1 MTPLLLLLLA
11 SGPCVYWNQGIDS
24 RASLESAGV
33 KKLCVPPDLAGAWK
47 TAGFSVTPAP
57 APDLSSREELPAPG
71 VAPRA
76 GVASPTRAPW
86 IVANGWHIA
95 RNPQAKYVYSVPAG
109 KAALAAAEAF
119 AYGADAVLKIEPA
132 DLPNAAAMLAFL
144 DTVPSANLPAVA
156 DFAVVD
162 DGSPVTGEVMN
173 LLSRR
178 NLLFEIVKEPDSRLP
193 VNVRIGSPGYSKE
206 EAADPST
213 FAQKIRSQLTD
224 DRRSLRLYGSEV
236 VIARL
241 TSDGPRARVH
251 LINYGGREIEGL
263 RVRVKGTY
271 KSGEAYIAGS
281 GKVALVDQSATD
293 GATEFSLPRFL
304 TYAVIDLK

>member
-11 SGPCVYWNQGIDS
+11 SGPCVYWTQGIDS

-47 TAGFSVTPAP
+47 TAGFSVTPTP

-71 VAPRA
+71 VTPRA

-132 DLPNAAAMLAFL
+132 DLPNAGAMLAFL
-144 DTVPSANLPAVA
+144 DTVPDANLPAVA

-162 DGSPVTGEVMN
+162 DGSPVAGEAMN

-178 NLLFEIVKEPDSRLP
+178 NLLFKIVKAPEPRFRI
-193 VNVRIGSPGYSKE
+193 NVRIGSPEYPKE
-206 EAADPST
+206 EAADPSG
-213 FAQKIRSQLTD
+213 FAQKIRGQLTD
-224 DRRSLRLYGSEV
+224 EQRSLRLYGSEV

-241 TSDGPRARVH
+241 TSDGTKARVH

-271 KSGEAYIAGS
+271 TSGEAYVPGS
-281 GKVALVDQSATD
+281 GKVALVDQSAAE
-293 GATEFSLPRFL
+293 GATEFSLPKFL
-304 TYAVIDLK
+304 TYAVVDLK

>member
-1 MTPLLLLLLA
+1 MTPLLLLILA
-11 SGPCVYWNQGIDS
+11 SGPCVYWPQGIDS
-24 RASLESAGV
+24 RPALEAAGV
-33 KKLCVPPDLAGAWK
+33 KKICVAPEQVDVWK
-47 TAGFSVTPAP
+47 AAGFSVTAAS
-57 APDLSSREELPAPG
+57 APDLSSREELPPPG

-86 IVANGWHIA
+86 IVANGWHIE
-95 RNPQAKYVYSVPAG
+95 RNPQAKFVYAVPAG

-132 DLPNAAAMLAFL
+132 DLPNAGAMLTFL
-144 DTVPSANLPAVA
+144 DSVPPANLPAVA

-162 DGSPVTGEVMN
+162 DGSPVTAEVMN

-178 NLLFEIVKEPDSRLP
+178 NLLFKIVKEPDSRLP
-193 VNVRIGSPGYSKE
+193 INVRVGSPEYSKE

-213 FAQKIRSQLTD
+213 FAQKIRGQLTD

-241 TSDGPRARVH
+241 TSDGTRARVH
-251 LINYGGREIEGL
+251 LINYSGREIDGL
-263 RVRVKGTY
+263 RVRVKGSY
-271 KSGEAYIAGS
+271 KSGDAYIAGS
-281 GKVALVDQSATD
+281 GKVALVDQSAAD
-293 GATEFSLPRFL
+293 GATEFSLPKFL